1 MDNKRKNIIT
11 CALFGVFFAAAFLA
25 CVFLPKKTYSDS
37 ERRPLAA
44 MPEFSV
50 KTVANGRFMSGFE
63 SYSQDAFPLRDQFR
77 TLKALTATDLF
88 FKKDNNGIY
97 ESGGYA
103 AAMEYP
109 MNEASLE
116 RAASRFRYVYDTC
129 LDETNR
135 VFFSVIPDKNCYMA
149 QESGHL
155 SMDYGVFEEKMAAL
169 MDFAQYIP
177 VSDLLEKEDY
187 YRTDTHWRQEK
198 IVDVAQR
205 LLDEMSPSH
214 TPAAVSD
221 VPEAADPNTASGIST
236 AADPHTASLGGYHA
250 VTATERFFGV
260 YAGQSALPLKP
271 EPLVYLTNDMLEG
284 CSVYDWQNNREIPVY
299 DTARADGKDPYEL
312 FLSGSLSLITI
323 DNPTA
328 SSDRQLVLFRD
339 SFGSS
344 SAPLLVEDY
353 ARVTLADIRYIQP
366 AYLTKLVDFEGC
378 DVLFLYSTLVLNNSD
393 TLK

>member
-11 CALFGVFFAAAFLA
+11 FTLFGAFFAAAFLA
-25 CVFLPKKTYSDS
+25 CVFLPKKTYSHS

-50 KTVANGRFMSGFE
+50 KTVANGHFMSGFE
-63 SYSQDAFPLRDQFR
+63 RYSQDTFPLRDQFR

-88 FKKDNNGIY
+88 LKKDNNGIY
-97 ESGGYA
+97 EADGYA

-109 MNEASLE
+109 MDETSLE
-116 RAASRFRYVYDTC
+116 HAASRFRYVYDTC

-135 VFFSVIPDKNCYMA
+135 VFFSVIPDKNRYLA
-149 QESGHL
+149 EESGHL
-155 SMDYGVFEEKMAAL
+155 SMDYALFEQKMAQL
-169 MDFAQYIP
+169 VDFAQYISI
-177 VSDLLEKEDY
+177 SDLLEKEDY
-187 YRTDTHWRQEK
+187 YKTDTHWRQEK
-198 IVDVAQR
+198 ITDVAQR

-214 TPAAVSD
+214 SPAA
-221 VPEAADPNTASGIST
+221 ASGSHT
-236 AADPHTASLGGYHA
+236 DADCRP
-250 VTATERFFGV
+250 VTATENFSGV

-271 EPLVYLTNDMLEG
+271 EPLIYLTNDMLEG
-284 CSVYDWQNNREIPVY
+284 CSVYDWQNSREIPVY
-299 DTARADGKDPYEL
+299 DTDRANGKDPYEL

-323 DNPTA
+323 DNPNA
-328 SSDRQLVLFRD
+328 SSDRELVLFRD

-344 SAPLLVEDY
+344 IAPLLVKDY
-353 ARVTLADIRYIQP
+353 ARITLADIRYIQP

>member
-11 CALFGVFFAAAFLA
+11 CALFGTFFAAAFLA
-25 CVFLPKKTYSDS
+25 CVFLPQKTYSDS
-37 ERRPLAA
+37 ERRPLAS

-63 SYSQDAFPLRDQFR
+63 SYSQDTFPLRDRFR
-77 TLKALTATDLF
+77 TLKALSATKLF
-88 FKKDNNGIY
+88 LKKDNNGIY
-97 ESGGYA
+97 ESDGYA

-109 MNEASLE
+109 MNQASLL
-116 RAASRFRYVYDTC
+116 RAAARFRYVYDTC

-135 VFFSVIPDKNCYMA
+135 IFFSVIPDKNCYLA
-149 QESGHL
+149 EESGHL
-155 SMDYGVFEEKMAAL
+155 SMDYALFEQEMARL

-198 IVDVAQR
+198 ITDVAKR
-205 LLDEMSPSH
+205 LLSKMSPSQ
-214 TPAAVSD
+214 TPA
-221 VPEAADPNTASGIST
+221 TAP
-236 AADPHTASLGGYHA
+236 DYRP
-250 VTATERFFGV
+250 VTATETFSGV
-260 YAGQSALPLKP
+260 YTGQSALPLKA
-271 EPLVYLTNDMLEG
+271 EPLIYLTSDTLEG
-284 CSVYDWQNNREIPVY
+284 CRVYDWQNSREIPVY
-299 DTARADGKDPYEL
+299 DTDRASGKDPYEL

-323 DNPTA
+323 DNPKA
-328 SSDRQLVLFRD
+328 VSDRQLVLFRD

-344 SAPLLVEDY
+344 IAPLLIEDY
-353 ARVTLADIRYIQP
+353 SRVILADIRYIQP
-366 AYLTKLVDFEGC
+366 AYLTKFVDFTNS

>member
-214 TPAAVSD
+214 TPAAASD
-221 VPEAADPNTASGIST
+221 APA
-236 AADPHTASLGGYHA
+236 AADPHDASLPSYHA
-250 VTATERFFGV
+250 VTATERFLGV

-271 EPLVYLTNDMLEG
+271 EPLVYLTNDTLES
-284 CSVYDWQNNREIPVY
+284 CSVYDWQNSREIPVY

-323 DNPTA
+323 DNPNA

-344 SAPLLVEDY
+344 IAPLLVEDY

-366 AYLTKLVDFEGC
+366 AYLTKFVDFEGC